1 MSLPA
6 GVKQV
11 HFIGIGGYGMSALAL
26 VLLEQG
32 YPVSGS
38 DLKQSALT
46 KDLGK
51 KGATVFSG
59 HHPGNL
65 GEAELVVYSTAVPA
79 DNPEL
84 AEARSRGLLL
94 WHRSEMLAA
103 LLNSAYGIA
112 VAGAHGKTTTTA
124 MTALLLE
131 AGGLDPTAIVGGVVP
146 AYGSNARLGK
156 SGYLVAEA
164 DESDR
169 SFTRYF
175 PQVALVTGIEADHLE
190 HYDHDYSRLQEAYRV
205 FLNNLAEKGTAVL
218 CAEDP
223 ALIGLS
229 ANLKRRVV
237 TYALTGQGS
246 GAEPTR
252 PDYYA
257 AKLKIKERGSL
268 FDFYYQGKPLAKQV
282 ELNTPGRHNILN
294 AVGALALACELGLE
308 PRGCAGALK
317 SFTGVGRRFEI
328 IGTAGD
334 ITVVD
339 DYAHHPTEIK
349 ATLSAAHP
357 KNGRLICLF
366 QPHRYSRTAAFFDD
380 FAGSFDAVDCLFLHE
395 VYSAGEKPVPGAT
408 SGELAGRISQKSDI
422 DVFYSEDLAV
432 LEKKAAETARPGDL
446 IITMGAGDITASA
459 PRILNRLQEKGGT
472 V

>member
-1 MSLPA
+1 LSLPA
-6 GVKQV
+6 ALKQV

-32 YPVSGS
+32 YRVSGS
-38 DLKQSALT
+38 DLKQSPLT
-46 KDLGK
+46 KSLSK
-51 KGATVFSG
+51 KGATVYTG
-59 HHPGNL
+59 HHKDYL

-84 AEARSRGLLL
+84 SEAKERGLLL

-103 LLNSAYGIA
+103 LFNGAYGIA

-124 MTALLLE
+124 MVALILE
-131 AGGLDPTAIVGGVVP
+131 AGGLDPTAVVGGVVP

-175 PQVALVTGIEADHLE
+175 PKIALVTGIEADHLE
-190 HYDHDYSRLQEAYRV
+190 HYEHDYANLKEAYKV
-205 FLNNLAEKGTAVL
+205 FLNNLSEKGTAVL

-223 ALIGLS
+223 ALLGLS
-229 ANLKRRVV
+229 ANLKQRVV
-237 TYALTGQGS
+237 TYALTGS
-246 GAEPTR
+246 
-252 PDYYA
+252 DYYTSKV
-257 AKLKIKERGSL
+257 KLKERGSV
-268 FDFYYQGKPLAKQV
+268 FDLYYRGKRLAKQV
-282 ELNTPGRHNILN
+282 ELNIPGRHNILN
-294 AVGALALACELGLE
+294 AVGALALAAELGLDA
-308 PRGCAGALK
+308 GACAGALK
-317 SFTGVGRRFEI
+317 GFTGVGRRFEL

-334 ITVVD
+334 ITIVD

-349 ATLSAAHP
+349 ATLEAARP

-366 QPHRYSRTAAFFDD
+366 QPHRYSRTAAFLDD

-408 SGELAGRISQKSDI
+408 SGDLAGRISERSRI
-422 DVFYSEDLAV
+422 DVFYSEDLSV
-432 LEKKAAETARPGDL
+432 LEEKAAETARPGDL

-459 PRILNRLQEKGGT
+459 PRILTRLQGKGGPL
-472 V
+472 